1 MKHWNRRV
9 ETWLLG
15 LRTWQ
20 FLLVWDVVA
29 VSSLLVLQTLGALI
43 WGFNLSEMLGT
54 ACGATLAASV
64 MAFASRDRMRIRA
77 EQYSNASSQRREPA
91 RSAPRPGG
99 EAPSQHL
106 S

>member
-1 MKHWNRRV
+1 VKRWNRRV

-29 VSSLLVLQTLGALI
+29 VSSVLVFLMLGALI
-43 WGFNLSEMLGT
+43 WGFNLSEISGT
-54 ACGATLAASV
+54 ACGSVLAASV

-77 EQYSNASSQRREPA
+77 EQGSNASSQRHANE
-91 RSAPRPGG
+91 
-99 EAPSQHL
+99 
-106 S
+106 